1 MYAVYTGN
9 IGMVNNSYWLYE
21 AAKELKRLNRDDI
34 KILLIGEGQQREE
47 LENLAKKEEV
57 NNFVR
62 IGLMPKSDLVAY
74 VQNAFVSL
82 VPLKGTPVLDTSS
95 PNKFFES
102 LAAGIPVIQNTQ
114 DWMKAFLEDHG
125 VGVTL
130 DPDDS
135 KQLAKVLI
143 DMKDNSVET
152 EKMGAKGLEIAKEFF
167 DKNVL
172 AEKMLTI
179 IEKVHA
185 EK

>member
-1 MYAVYTGN
+1 
-9 IGMVNNSYWLYE
+9 
-21 AAKELKRLNRDDI
+21 
-34 KILLIGEGQQREE
+34 
-47 LENLAKKEEV
+47 LAKKEEV
-57 NNFVR
+57 NNFIR
-62 IGLMPKSDLVAY
+62 IGLMPKNDLVAY

-102 LAAGIPVIQNTQ
+102 LDAGIPVIQNTQ
-114 DWMKAFLEDHG
+114 GWMKAFLEDHG

-167 DKNVL
+167 DKNV
-172 AEKMLTI
+172 
-179 IEKVHA
+179 
-185 EK
+185 